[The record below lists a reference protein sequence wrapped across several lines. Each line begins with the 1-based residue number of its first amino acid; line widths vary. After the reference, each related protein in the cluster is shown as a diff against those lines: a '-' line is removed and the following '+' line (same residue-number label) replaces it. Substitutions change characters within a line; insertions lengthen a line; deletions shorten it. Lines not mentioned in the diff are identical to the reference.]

1 MASAAALA
9 YLPPS
14 TVGGEEGWPWAL
26 LGITSVGTMELIL
39 PFLILCWLIA
49 EVLFFFVVRFLH
61 GRLDKL
67 TPPER

>member
-14 TVGGEEGWPWAL
+14 TVGEESWPWAL

-49 EVLFFFVVRFLH
+49 EFLFFFVMRFLH
-61 GRLDKL
+61 DRLDKL